1 MTDLFDA
8 LEVCLQDLE
17 SGADLETVLARFP
30 EHADELRPIV
40 TAAAQARSVSVSEP
54 SPETIRRG
62 RARVLQHAAEL
73 REESVRSRRRSIPIL
88 QRLTLAFSLAAFLLM
103 LSGFG
108 LLNASASSL
117 PGDSLYTV
125 KRGWENVR
133 LTFVLDP
140 SERSLLETQFYYER
154 LSEVTQL
161 LSLGKQSPVEF
172 AGMYIQSGDLIYVS
186 GVQVVVH
193 ADTLLPANGL
203 ENGMAVLVN
212 GNTNSS
218 GWVDAVS
225 IEILPQTA
233 VVPEGEAVPVIVTPT
248 QTPQKGIDSVDS
260 PLVGNENEGTTANEN
275 QNGNVN
281 SNENANGNSN
291 SNTNS
296 NDNDNNDEDNSNAGD
311 SNNND
316 DGGDDD
322 EDSDDD
328 NDND

>member
-8 LEVCLQDLE
+8 LEICLQDLE
-17 SGADLETVLARFP
+17 SGADLEAVLTRFP
-30 EHADELRPIV
+30 EHADELRPIL
-40 TAAAQARSVSVSEP
+40 TAAVQARNASVPEP
-54 SPETIRRG
+54 SSEAIRRG

-73 REESVRSRRRSIPIL
+73 REESIRSRKRTIPMV

-117 PGDSLYTV
+117 PGDGLYAF

-172 AGMYIQSGDLIYVS
+172 AGMYIQSNDLIYVS

-212 GNTNSS
+212 GQTNPS

-233 VVPEGEAVPVIVTPT
+233 VVPEGEPIPIIVTPT
-248 QTPQKGIDSVDS
+248 QTPQKGIDSVIS
-260 PLVGNENEGTTANEN
+260 PPVGNENEATNTNEN
-275 QNGNVN
+275 QNENVN

-296 NDNDNNDEDNSNAGD
+296 NSNDNDDDDESNGNDGG
-311 SNNND
+311 NNND
-316 DGGDDD
+316 DDDD
-322 EDSDDD
+322 DDDSDDD